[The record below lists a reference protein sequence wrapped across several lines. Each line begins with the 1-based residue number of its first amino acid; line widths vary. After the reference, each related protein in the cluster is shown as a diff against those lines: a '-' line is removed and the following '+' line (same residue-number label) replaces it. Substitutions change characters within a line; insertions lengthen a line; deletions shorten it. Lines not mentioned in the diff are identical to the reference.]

1 MFNKTKPYSEVCG
14 GTIPYK
20 YEQGGRYYDHQYN
33 EVKEDGAPVPGGE
46 YIPPEMEAKPA
57 KAAAPEPANPYEN
70 SLAVGGEADDSSP
83 VPETEIPLAD
93 AADMAIDD
101 IDSLKLPEIKEQLDR
116 LGVSYDKTARKAD
129 LKAILADEL
138 ATQAIEAEQ
147 EARDT
152 EDSE

>member
-1 MFNKTKPYSEVCG
+1 MFKKTKSYSEVCG
-14 GTIPYK
+14 GTMPYK

-33 EVKEDGAPVPGGE
+33 EVTESGDRVPGGE
-46 YIPPEMEAKPA
+46 YISPEMEPA
-57 KAAAPEPANPYEN
+57 TTPAAAPEPANPYKN
-70 SLAVGGEADDSSP
+70 SLAVGGEPEDSSP

-93 AADMAIDD
+93 AADMAVDD
-101 IDSLKLPEIKEQLDR
+101 IDALKLPEIKEQLDR

-147 EARDT
+147 EARDA